1 MSTDRDEPTKEP
13 RPPEAPIE
21 RVLVIMAHP
30 DDVDFG
36 SAGTVATWT
45 DAGIDVTYCLVTS
58 GDAGGSDLTQSYE
71 DRASLREAE
80 QTAAAAQVG
89 VTDLRFL
96 RHPDGRLEY
105 NLDLRKALSR
115 VIRQVRP
122 QRVLTQSSERNVD
135 RIYASHPDHLA
146 VGQAA
151 IAAVYPDARNPF
163 AFPELLADEGLE
175 PWEVPEVWT
184 QGGPEIPE
192 HARVVVDITDQFD
205 RKVAA
210 LRSHVS
216 QTAHRADL
224 DQMLRDWAAGN
235 ARLGNLPEGRLAEVY
250 RRIDTR

>member
-1 MSTDRDEPTKEP
+1 MSELDLNGN
-13 RPPEAPIE
+13 PIE
-21 RVLVIMAHP
+21 RILVIMAHP

-36 SAGTVATWT
+36 SAGTIATWT
-45 DAGIDVTYCLVTS
+45 DAGIEVTYCLVTS
-58 GDAGGSDLTQSYE
+58 GDAGGSDLTQTYE

-80 QTAAAAQVG
+80 QTKAAAEVG

-96 RHPDGRLEY
+96 RFPDGRVVDGME
-105 NLDLRKALSR
+105 LRKALSR

-146 VGQAA
+146 VGQSA

-163 AFPELLADEGLE
+163 ADPELLTEEGLE
-175 PWEVPEVWT
+175 PWTVTEVWT

-192 HARVVVDITDQFD
+192 RARVVVDITDTFD
-205 RKVAA
+205 RKLAA
-210 LRSHVS
+210 LRAHIS

-224 DQMLRDWAAGN
+224 EEMLRDWTGGN
-235 ARLGNLPEGRLAEVY
+235 ARVAGLPEGRLAEMY
-250 RRIDTR
+250 RAIDTR

>member
-1 MSTDRDEPTKEP
+1 MSDIEPTEP
-13 RPPEAPIE
+13 PVE

-36 SAGTVATWT
+36 SAGTIANWT
-45 DAGIDVTYCLVTS
+45 DAGIEVTYCLVTS

-71 DRASLREAE
+71 DRASLREIE
-80 QTAAAAQVG
+80 QTEAAKQVG
-89 VTDLRFL
+89 VGELRFL
-96 RHPDGRLEY
+96 RMPDGRLEY
-105 NLDLRKALSR
+105 NLELRKALSR
-115 VIRQVRP
+115 VIREVRP

-151 IAAVYPDARNPF
+151 IAAVYPDSRNPF
-163 AFPELLADEGLE
+163 AYPELLTDEALE
-175 PWEVPEVWT
+175 PWTVPEVWT

-192 HARVVVDITDQFD
+192 HARVVSDITDNFD

-210 LRSHVS
+210 LRAHVS
-216 QTAHRADL
+216 QTGHREGLEA
-224 DQMLRDWAAGN
+224 MLRDWAAGN
-235 ARLGNLPEGRLAEVY
+235 AKLAGLPEGRLAEIY

>member
-1 MSTDRDEPTKEP
+1 MPDEESTEPT
-13 RPPEAPIE
+13 IE

-45 DAGIDVTYCLVTS
+45 DAGLEVTYCLVTS

-80 QTAAAAQVG
+80 QTNAAAEVG

-96 RHPDGRLEY
+96 RLPDGRLEY
-105 NLDLRKALSR
+105 DLDLRKAITR

-122 QRVLTQSSERNVD
+122 HRVLTQSSERNVD

-163 AFPELLADEGLE
+163 AFPELLANEELE
-175 PWEVPEVWT
+175 PWTVPEVWT

-192 HARVVVDITDQFD
+192 HARVVVDITDTFD

-210 LRSHVS
+210 LRAHVS
-216 QTAHRADL
+216 QTGGREGLADF
-224 DQMLRDWAAGN
+224 LREWAVDN
-235 ARLGNLPEGRLAEVY
+235 ARIGGLPEGRLAEVY

>member
-1 MSTDRDEPTKEP
+1 MPDDEPIEP
-13 RPPEAPIE
+13 LTE

-45 DAGIDVTYCLVTS
+45 DAGVAVTYCLVTS

-80 QTAAAAQVG
+80 QTKAAAQVG

-96 RHPDGRLEY
+96 RLPDGRLEY
-105 NLDLRKALSR
+105 NLDLRKTLTR
-115 VIRQVRP
+115 VIREVRP
-122 QRVLTQSSERNVD
+122 QRVLTQPTERNVD

-163 AFPELLADEGLE
+163 AYPELLSEEGLE
-175 PWEVPEVWT
+175 PWAVPEVWT
-184 QGGPEIPE
+184 QGGPEIPD
-192 HARVVVDITDQFD
+192 HARGVVDITETFD

-210 LRSHVS
+210 LRSHAS
-216 QTAHRADL
+216 QTAHRIDL
-224 DQMLRDWAAGN
+224 EEMLRDWAAAN
-235 ARLGNLPEGRLAEVY
+235 AKIGGLPDGRLAELY